1 MRKRNR
7 SRSKISQL
15 PPELRSTVDAMVLAV
30 SDYRYVDIQ
39 QYLAEQGVDISTTA
53 IGNYARNLTEEMEAL
68 RITQENFKAL
78 AAEAQKVP
86 ELEYTEVI
94 NRVAAQRMLQAV
106 VSKSEEEWNGI
117 ALDKLLREMNG
128 LTKAVAVKQR
138 ADHQNKEGAALA
150 VDELKA
156 EFFSA
161 LGTEHPELYRQLVS
175 VLEKQQEGKA

>member
-1 MRKRNR
+1 MRKKNR
-7 SRSKISQL
+7 SRSKISRL

-30 SDYRYVDIQ
+30 SEYTYEDIK
-39 QYLAEQGVDISTTA
+39 QYLTQQGVDISTTA
-53 IGNYARNLTEEMEAL
+53 IGNYARNLTEEMEAI
-68 RITQENFKAL
+68 RVTNEGFKTL
-78 AAEAQKVP
+78 VAEAQKVP

-94 NRVAAQRMLQAV
+94 NRVAARRMLQAV
-106 VSKSEEEWNGI
+106 VSKPEEEWNGI

-138 ADHQNKEGAALA
+138 ADHQNKESAALA

-161 LGTEHPELYRQLVS
+161 LGTEHPELYRQLVG
-175 VLEKQQEGKA
+175 VLEKQQGGKA

>member
-1 MRKRNR
+1 
-7 SRSKISQL
+7 
-15 PPELRSTVDAMVLAV
+15 
-30 SDYRYVDIQ
+30 
-39 QYLAEQGVDISTTA
+39 
-53 IGNYARNLTEEMEAL
+53 MEAL

-161 LGTEHPELYRQLVS
+161 LGAEHPELYRQLVS